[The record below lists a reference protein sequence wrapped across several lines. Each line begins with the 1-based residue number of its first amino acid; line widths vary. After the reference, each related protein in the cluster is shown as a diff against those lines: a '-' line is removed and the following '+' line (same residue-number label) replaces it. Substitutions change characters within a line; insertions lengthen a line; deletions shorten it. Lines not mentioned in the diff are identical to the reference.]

1 MKNKILPPI
10 MLFFKGIMIGVA
22 NIIPG
27 VSGGTIAVIVG
38 VFDRL
43 LAALN
48 TLFKKF
54 KDNLKFLI
62 PLGIGAVAGILALSR
77 LMEYCLV
84 KFEIQTNFFF
94 VGLVIGSI
102 PLIYNKVSDNTS
114 RVKFIYAVPF
124 ILGAG
129 SVIVLSIIQT
139 FFTEQQQASTAAI
152 PDISAGNM
160 ILFFLFGIIASVAM
174 VIPGISGSLVM
185 VLLGAYDKVIAAI
198 NGITSFGDT
207 ATMVKS
213 ALILITFGIGVIIGI
228 FSVAKGFSI
237 LLKKFPGGTYVAI
250 LGLMV
255 GSSVALL
262 VNMELYSQSYSF
274 IIVAVSVLTT
284 VAGFFTSFFLGRE

>member
-114 RVKFIYAVPF
+114 RVKFHVQCFPF
-124 ILGAG
+124 HR
-129 SVIVLSIIQT
+129 Q
-139 FFTEQQQASTAAI
+139 
-152 PDISAGNM
+152 IS
-160 ILFFLFGIIASVAM
+160 LRL
-174 VIPGISGSLVM
+174 
-185 VLLGAYDKVIAAI
+185 
-198 NGITSFGDT
+198 
-207 ATMVKS
+207 
-213 ALILITFGIGVIIGI
+213 
-228 FSVAKGFSI
+228 
-237 LLKKFPGGTYVAI
+237 
-250 LGLMV
+250 
-255 GSSVALL
+255 
-262 VNMELYSQSYSF
+262 
-274 IIVAVSVLTT
+274 
-284 VAGFFTSFFLGRE
+284 R